1 MPEKIIIG
9 ISVENKIASVADKN
23 AVIVCGNSNYKAV
36 FAFDSE
42 WENYKVKTALFAT
55 ENGDNG
61 TIAVVFEGN
70 ECDIP
75 PLTNTTIVGVG
86 VVSGDL
92 TQGEEVESATTAPAY
107 IDCLLSIK
115 DLGGVIA
122 PPAPDVYD
130 QIIALL
136 NKYIQQ
142 GGGGSGETG
151 GGLTEAEVK
160 EIVQSETEGLQPKVD
175 DGLETESKSVV
186 GAINE
191 TNSKALATVESSIAD
206 GTYSVKLV
214 FQNDK
219 GEAIAETT
227 LDLPLSEFVKFTDY
241 ATESKAG
248 VVKVT
253 GMFGIGHNENIGLH
267 ITQATWS
274 HIEGKK
280 NQYSPI
286 TSAVLDYAVKV
297 GVTTNTEKLTDEEK
311 QAVASWIGTQA
322 QNKPNTLVQRYG
334 SGNIAVPLV
343 PTSEVHATSKK
354 YVDDNFIAKP
364 TTDEEKAAAC
374 ETIGALPLSGGRMTG
389 EIKLAQGDNNGI
401 NLGAAGVINS
411 GTNTVL
417 GFLYNRFCIGSYN
430 IPTVIRTSEKKLK
443 VQFGLSGST
452 NGNHENLATEKYV
465 DDNFVAK
472 PASFTGGARV
482 LSISASGETGAL
494 KYSSAPSSDC
504 IPVANSKGNIKTNT
518 PEADLDCANKKYV
531 DDGFLAKPIATGLIS
546 WDVIAKTMTS
556 MPTTFSPMA
565 YGIPRYSNDK
575 SIKTSTPLVDEDCT
589 NKAYVDGKIAE
600 LLARIEALE
609 NK

>member
-86 VVSGDL
+86 VASGDL
-92 TQGEEVESATTAPAY
+92 TQGEEVELATTTPAY
-107 IDCLLSIK
+107 IGCLLSIK
-115 DLGGVIA
+115 DLGGITN

-160 EIVQSETEGLQPKVD
+160 EIVQAETQGLQPKVD

-191 TNSKALATVESSIAD
+191 TNSKALATIESSIAD

-214 FQNDK
+214 FQNAK

-227 LDLPLSEFVKFTDY
+227 FDLPLSEFVKFTDY
-241 ATESKAG
+241 ATANKAG
-248 VVKVT
+248 IVKT
-253 GMFGIGHNENIGLH
+253 NASLGIAVGDHGDIRIQPASRADIL
-267 ITQATWS
+267 A
-274 HIEGKK
+274 KK
-280 NQYSPI
+280 SAYNPI
-286 TSAVLDYAVKV
+286 CADNNDYAVKV
-297 GVTTNTEKLTDEEK
+297 GITSNTETLTDEEK

-343 PTSEVHATSKK
+343 PTAEVHATSKK
-354 YVDDNFIAKP
+354 YVDTISVQYNHMLTGVLDG
-364 TTDEEKAAAC
+364 
-374 ETIGALPLSGGRMTG
+374 ETF
-389 EIKLAQGDNNGI
+389 
-401 NLGAAGVINS
+401 AGYTYGVS
-411 GTNTVL
+411 
-417 GFLYNRFCIGSYN
+417 
-430 IPTVIRTSEKKLK
+430 
-443 VQFGLSGST
+443 
-452 NGNHENLATEKYV
+452 
-465 DDNFVAK
+465 FVAK
-472 PASFTGGARV
+472 TAIEFTTVQQIVEYYGAGVDILAEGDLYDGNGVWLFKVERIRTDYTDGV
-482 LSISASGETGAL
+482 YSLFLVTNNATRFCTVTTIST
-494 KYSSAPSSDC
+494 SA
-504 IPVANSKGNIKTNT
+504 VQLIK
-518 PEADLDCANKKYV
+518 
-531 DDGFLAKPIATGLIS
+531 
-546 WDVIAKTMTS
+546 
-556 MPTTFSPMA
+556 
-565 YGIPRYSNDK
+565 
-575 SIKTSTPLVDEDCT
+575 
-589 NKAYVDGKIAE
+589 
-600 LLARIEALE
+600 
-609 NK
+609 

>member
-9 ISVENKIASVADKN
+9 ISVENKIAKADKN

-160 EIVQSETEGLQPKVD
+160 EIVQAETQELQPKVD
-175 DGLETESKSVV
+175 EGLETESKSVV

-191 TNSKALATVESSIAD
+191 TNSKALATIESSIAD

-219 GEAIAETT
+219 CEAIAETT
-227 LDLPLSEFVKFTDY
+227 LDLPLSEFVKFTDRD
-241 ATESKAG
+241 TF
-248 VVKVT
+248 VK
-253 GMFGIGHNENIGLH
+253 G
-267 ITQATWS
+267 
-274 HIEGKK
+274 
-280 NQYSPI
+280 
-286 TSAVLDYAVKV
+286 
-297 GVTTNTEKLTDEEK
+297 GVTENTETLTDEEK
-311 QAVASWIGTQA
+311 ASACGWLGA
-322 QNKPNTLVQRYG
+322 FPNVLTY
-334 SGNIAVPLV
+334 
-343 PTSEVHATSKK
+343 
-354 YVDDNFIAKP
+354 
-364 TTDEEKAAAC
+364 
-374 ETIGALPLSGGRMTG
+374 LSGDGY
-389 EIKLAQGDNNGI
+389 IP
-401 NLGAAGVINS
+401 
-411 GTNTVL
+411 
-417 GFLYNRFCIGSYN
+417 FYNQN
-430 IPTVIRTSEKKLK
+430 
-443 VQFGLSGST
+443 
-452 NGNHENLATEKYV
+452 TEKYGY
-465 DDNFVAK
+465 K
-472 PASFTGGARV
+472 RV
-482 LSISASGETGAL
+482 YGSYIGRNSVVMRDENGDIRGKTPTAESAGTVL
-494 KYSSAPSSDC
+494 
-504 IPVANSKGNIKTNT
+504 V
-518 PEADLDCANKKYV
+518 NK
-531 DDGFLAKPIATGLIS
+531 
-546 WDVIAKTMTS
+546 
-556 MPTTFSPMA
+556 
-565 YGIPRYSNDK
+565 
-575 SIKTSTPLVDEDCT
+575 E
-589 NKAYVDGKIAE
+589 YVDGLIAE

>member
-86 VVSGDL
+86 VASGDL
-92 TQGEEVESATTAPAY
+92 TQGEEVELATTTPAY
-107 IDCLLSIK
+107 IGCLLSIK
-115 DLGGVIA
+115 DLGGITK

-136 NKYIQQ
+136 NKYIGQ

-241 ATESKAG
+241 ATEKKAG
-248 VVKVT
+248 VVRAWSA
-253 GMFGIGHNENIGLH
+253 GGIGINLSNGNIYLSPASEQNIDNG
-267 ITQATWS
+267 TPSRA
-274 HIEGKK
+274 
-280 NQYSPI
+280 PI
-286 TSAVLDYAVKV
+286 TVENYKYAVRKSL
-297 GVTTNTEKLTDEEK
+297 TTNTETLTDEEK
-311 QAVASWIGTQA
+311 ASACEWLGATRLYNHTISGFVGGTGTIDI
-322 QNKPNTLVQRYG
+322 PSITLISTSNTKITSASDLDLQYTQYVITAYTGYGKVVHLVQT
-334 SGNIAVPLV
+334 N
-343 PTSEVHATSKK
+343 
-354 YVDDNFIAKP
+354 
-364 TTDEEKAAAC
+364 TDEITMQFHSRPANGEV
-374 ETIGALPLSGGRMTG
+374 ETVVLDASSIT
-389 EIKLAQGDNNGI
+389 D
-401 NLGAAGVINS
+401 
-411 GTNTVL
+411 TV
-417 GFLYNRFCIGSYN
+417 
-430 IPTVIRTSEKKLK
+430 
-443 VQFGLSGST
+443 
-452 NGNHENLATEKYV
+452 TE
-465 DDNFVAK
+465 
-472 PASFTGGARV
+472 
-482 LSISASGETGAL
+482 L
-494 KYSSAPSSDC
+494 
-504 IPVANSKGNIKTNT
+504 
-518 PEADLDCANKKYV
+518 
-531 DDGFLAKPIATGLIS
+531 
-546 WDVIAKTMTS
+546 
-556 MPTTFSPMA
+556 
-565 YGIPRYSNDK
+565 
-575 SIKTSTPLVDEDCT
+575 
-589 NKAYVDGKIAE
+589 
-600 LLARIEALE
+600 
-609 NK
+609 